1 MENTR
6 FLKFMIGA
14 LLLINLSTL
23 AFFWFAGPPRPKG
36 GPGKYLVE
44 TLQLDEQQQIAYT
57 KIREEH
63 QQKAR
68 EYQQESNA
76 RNKRLFDLLATPVV
90 DSVRMFEIADS
101 ISIRQ
106 KAMELYTFEHFRA
119 LRAIC
124 RPDQQQK
131 FDSIIGEAVK
141 QMGPPSG
148 GRRRR

>member
-1 MENTR
+1 
-6 FLKFMIGA
+6 MIGA

>member
-1 MENTR
+1 
-6 FLKFMIGA
+6 MIGA

-76 RNKRLFDLLATPVV
+76 RHKRLFDLLATPVV